1 MLLGFGQ
8 VQSQV
13 DVFAPNDGDMLMFE
27 ELDVARPHEPIDHE
41 ADEPMQVSIDVPV
54 IFKNL
59 PTAAVFFGERLG
71 HGLAN
76 SLPS

>member
-1 MLLGFGQ
+1 M
-8 VQSQV
+8 
-13 DVFAPNDGDMLMFE
+13 FAPNDVDMLMFE
-27 ELDVARPHEPIDHE
+27 ELDVAGPHEPIDHE

-71 HGLAN
+71 HGFAYA
-76 SLPS
+76 LPCKTHKISVFGN